1 MSEQPAPPARDGS
14 GGPAAEVESAH
25 AGEPTAWRGPVG
37 LDGSAAAGE
46 AAGLGEGTGFR
57 RGAIEVIGLTVRLDG
72 TLIVGGVDLDV
83 AEGEWVTVI
92 GPNGAGKS
100 TALRAI
106 GGLLPFGGTVR
117 WHGKAVGEMHRR
129 ERAKAVA
136 TVLQSPVVPPA
147 MHVFD
152 YVLLGRTPYI
162 PLLGRESAGDLAA
175 ADEAL
180 AALDLV
186 PFAGRR
192 LDTLSGGERQR
203 VFLARA
209 LAQGA
214 GILLLDEPT
223 SALDIGHQQEVL
235 ELVDRLRA
243 ERGLTVLATMH
254 DLTTAGEYADRMVLL
269 AGGRVVAAG
278 TPAEVLTEANLA
290 EHYRVKVRIVPG
302 DHGPLVV
309 AVRR

>member
-1 MSEQPAPPARDGS
+1 MSAGDESDGY
-14 GGPAAEVESAH
+14 
-25 AGEPTAWRGPVG
+25 AGN
-37 LDGSAAAGE
+37 
-46 AAGLGEGTGFR
+46 
-57 RGAIEVIGLTVRLDG
+57 AIEVEKLTVRLDG
-72 TLIVGGVDLDV
+72 TLIVDGVDLDV

-117 WHGKAVGEMHRR
+117 WHGRAVAGMHRR

-136 TVLQSPVVPPA
+136 TVLQSPVVPPG
-147 MHVFD
+147 MRVLD

-162 PLLGRESAGDLAA
+162 PPLGREGVADLAA

-235 ELVDRLRA
+235 ELVDELR
-243 ERGLTVLATMH
+243 RGHDLTVLATMH
-254 DLTTAGEYADRMVLL
+254 DLTVAGEYAERMVLL
-269 AGGRVVAAG
+269 DRGRVVATG
-278 TPAEVLTEANLA
+278 PPTDVLTADHLA
-290 EHYRVKVRIVPG
+290 RHYRAHVRVVDG

-309 AVRR
+309 PVRPSSAPR

>member
-1 MSEQPAPPARDGS
+1 MS
-14 GGPAAEVESAH
+14 
-25 AGEPTAWRGPVG
+25 
-37 LDGSAAAGE
+37 
-46 AAGLGEGTGFR
+46 
-57 RGAIEVIGLTVRLDG
+57 AIEVAGLTVRLDG
-72 TLIVGGVDLDV
+72 ALIVDHLDLDV
-83 AEGEWVTVI
+83 AAGEWVTVI

-106 GGLLPFGGTVR
+106 AGLLPSTGTIR
-117 WHGKAVGEMHRR
+117 WHGRPIGGLHRR
-129 ERAKAVA
+129 ERARTVAVMP
-136 TVLQSPVVPPA
+136 QSPVVPPA
-147 MHVFD
+147 MLVFD
-152 YVLLGRTPYI
+152 YVLLGRTPYR
-162 PLLGRESAGDLAA
+162 PPLGRESVADLAA

-180 AALDLV
+180 TALDLV

-235 ELVDRLRA
+235 ELVDGLRA
-243 ERGLTVLATMH
+243 ARGLTVLATMH
-254 DLTTAGEYADRMVLL
+254 DLSTAGEYADRMVLL
-269 AGGRVVAAG
+269 AGGRVVASG

-302 DHGPLVV
+302 ERGPLVV
-309 AVRR
+309 AIRG

>member
-1 MSEQPAPPARDGS
+1 VTVP
-14 GGPAAEVESAH
+14 
-25 AGEPTAWRGPVG
+25 EPRVAVG
-37 LDGSAAAGE
+37 V
-46 AAGLGEGTGFR
+46 R
-57 RGAIEVIGLTVRLDG
+57 GLTVRLG
-72 TLIVGGVDLDV
+72 GNLIVDRMDLDV
-83 AEGEWVTVI
+83 VEGEWVTII

-106 GGLLPFGGTVR
+106 GGLLPFDGRIDLNGTPVDR
-117 WHGKAVGEMHRR
+117 VPRR
-129 ERAKAVA
+129 ERAKMVA
-136 TVLQSPVVPPA
+136 TVAQTPVVPPG
-147 MHVFD
+147 MHVLD

-162 PLLGRESAGDLAA
+162 RPLGRESRSDLAA
-175 ADEAL
+175 VDDVLNE
-180 AALDLV
+180 LDLERL
-186 PFAGRR
+186 AGRR

-214 GILLLDEPT
+214 RITLLDEPT

-254 DLTTAGEYADRMVLL
+254 DLSAAGEYADRLVLL

-278 TPAEVLTEANLA
+278 TPREVLTEDLLA
-290 EHYRVKVRIVPG
+290 THYRVKVRVIDG
-302 DHGPLVV
+302 EQGPLVV
-309 AVRR
+309 PVRG